1 MEETK
6 SIVESLHPLERKI
19 VPLLKKFSLLSELVN
34 ESDLSEVEIMRALQ
48 WLGNRNILSIEDN
61 SRSLVSLD
69 VNGEKYLKNGF
80 PEKLILKALS
90 TPKNISQIKAETVLS
105 DEEINVSIG
114 ILRKRHLAEITKE
127 NDGKGLML
135 KISEEG
141 KKFLEEEYSDENFV
155 RKKFPLWLDSL
166 GNEEKNV
173 LEELK
178 KRKQIIKIYPD
189 NEKKILLSELGR
201 KIVDMK
207 IKENV
212 IDRLSQQ
219 IIRSGEWERKSFRR
233 YDIKINVPKIFGG
246 RKQHYRRFLDEVRQK
261 FVSLGFTEMT
271 GPIVETDF
279 WNMDA
284 LFMPQ
289 FHSARDIHDAYYVKE
304 PKFADDI
311 PEELLKRVKSAH
323 ETGFGTGSRGWQYTF
338 DISRTKRHLLRTQ
351 GTACSARMLASKN
364 LKIPGKY
371 FGITRCFRYDLID
384 ATHNCDFYQ
393 TEGIVVE
400 EEINIKHLFGLLK
413 MFAKEFAEADK
424 IKISPGYFPF
434 TEPSCELFAKHPE
447 LGWIE
452 LGGAGIF
459 RPELVKPLIGREV
472 PVLAWGIGIDRLAMF
487 KLGLSDIRQL
497 FSHDLEF
504 LRKTKV
510 II

>member
-105 DEEINVSIG
+105 DEEINVSIC

-289 FHSARDIHDAYYVKE
+289 F
-304 PKFADDI
+304 
-311 PEELLKRVKSAH
+311 
-323 ETGFGTGSRGWQYTF
+323 
-338 DISRTKRHLLRTQ
+338 
-351 GTACSARMLASKN
+351 
-364 LKIPGKY
+364 
-371 FGITRCFRYDLID
+371 
-384 ATHNCDFYQ
+384 
-393 TEGIVVE
+393 
-400 EEINIKHLFGLLK
+400 
-413 MFAKEFAEADK
+413 
-424 IKISPGYFPF
+424 
-434 TEPSCELFAKHPE
+434 
-447 LGWIE
+447 
-452 LGGAGIF
+452 
-459 RPELVKPLIGREV
+459 
-472 PVLAWGIGIDRLAMF
+472 
-487 KLGLSDIRQL
+487 
-497 FSHDLEF
+497 
-504 LRKTKV
+504 
-510 II
+510 